1 MVKYALDSGLGG
13 IRFRQLFLC
22 CEIFNVSK
30 MLDVKLLSESK
41 FFFPTQIS
49 IRKLGHVYLP
59 FSYTSTLDGNQ
70 VNRDFP
76 ENSSN
81 LSNIKPK

>member
-1 MVKYALDSGLGG
+1 MLVCMVKYALDSGLGG

-22 CEIFNVSK
+22 CEIFNVSE

-59 FSYTSTLDGNQ
+59 F
-70 VNRDFP
+70 
-76 ENSSN
+76 
-81 LSNIKPK
+81 